1 MQHQPAVNF
10 SNGSDG
16 GGGRT
21 VTAPAH
27 QQYPM
32 VVEAEQSQHLLTS
45 STHRGLHHCTP
56 LPFGMALVF
65 ALFQKAMEQI
75 LQGTGD
81 TVDLDDL
88 QVTGA

>member
-1 MQHQPAVNF
+1 
-10 SNGSDG
+10 
-16 GGGRT
+16 
-21 VTAPAH
+21 
-27 QQYPM
+27 
-32 VVEAEQSQHLLTS
+32 
-45 STHRGLHHCTP
+45 
-56 LPFGMALVF
+56 MALVF